1 MEKGTCF
8 LSACPHFCWHLSCC
22 CGIPLTISG
31 GKTSL
36 EFQCKLK
43 NSSSPGIFLAQQI
56 GPAETLV
63 SYTEQLPDSWLLHCK
78 MVIVGMHPVKQSHGY
93 PFILYII
100 YSHYKYI
107 FLLSVLFCCSTRIT
121 YYSVLLVNKS

>member
-1 MEKGTCF
+1 MEQGTFCLLAFTLAGIYPVTVAF
-8 LSACPHFCWHLSCC
+8 LQQYQ
-22 CGIPLTISG
+22 GK
-31 GKTSL
+31 KTSL

-63 SYTEQLPDSWLLHCK
+63 SYIEQLPDSWLLHCK
-78 MVIVGMHPVKQSHGY
+78 MVNVGMHPVKQSHGY

-107 FLLSVLFCCSTRIT
+107 FLLSVLFCCFTRIT